1 MFSNGVKFAFLFQ
14 MLAAFLWVLT
24 LGSAVVFVI
33 GAFVAD
39 WSWSL
44 LFISAGGLALTL
56 IVSGAAMT
64 TFFNSANK
72 EMRRF

>member
-1 MFSNGVKFAFLFQ
+1 MFPNGIKFAFLLQ

-24 LGSAVVFVI
+24 LGSAAVFTI

-44 LFISAGGLALTL
+44 LFISAGGLVLTL
-56 IVSGAAMT
+56 IMTAVAMN

-72 EMRRF
+72 GMGRL